1 MPKSKKYSL
10 FAKQQSTQDGS
21 FEQIKKNPP
30 SYVLIQLCASWL
42 AVLLKFSVFGIFSD
56 SGEPERRYNIPV
68 LSGTAYVG
76 QLYDAKKDQLIPD
89 QFLWKRDEMSIV
101 ESNVTNVF
109 FETKIEESQLD
120 RMNNM
125 DIDASMKLSFMGGL
139 ISV

>member
-1 MPKSKKYSL
+1 M
-10 FAKQQSTQDGS
+10 
-21 FEQIKKNPP
+21 
-30 SYVLIQLCASWL
+30 
-42 AVLLKFSVFGIFSD
+42 LLKFSVFGIFSD

-139 ISV
+139 VSV